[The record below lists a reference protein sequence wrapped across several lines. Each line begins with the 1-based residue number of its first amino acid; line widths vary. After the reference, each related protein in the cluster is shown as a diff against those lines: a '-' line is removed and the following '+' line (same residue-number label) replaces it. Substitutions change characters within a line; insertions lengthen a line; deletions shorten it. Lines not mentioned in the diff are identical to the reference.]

1 VAYQQ
6 KADYLREER
15 LAEASTPSTGA
26 AASGSV
32 DATSSTFGRRK
43 VIVLY
48 GGGREA
54 FTDVVRKLRA
64 DYQDTDQ
71 GQRAS
76 WSQHSFQLSK
86 SKARMRLNYTTERL
100 ERKVSPTI
108 QDCLEL

>member
-1 VAYQQ
+1 MAYQQ

-32 DATSSTFGRRK
+32 DATSSAFGKRK

-48 GGGREA
+48 GGGKEA
-54 FTDVVRKLRA
+54 SIDVVRKLRA

-76 WSQHSFQLSK
+76 WSQHSYQVSQ
-86 SKARMRLNYTTERL
+86 SGVNMRLDHTTKRL
-100 ERKVSPTI
+100 KRKVSPTMH
-108 QDCLEL
+108 DWLEL